1 MAVPGAIATATVT
14 LTRQRNFILGTLLA
28 LAAGS
33 WGILAWQSYSGPS
46 PSPGGGTASLLTMGM
61 GIPLFMA
68 MWVAMMAA
76 MMFPTAAPMTLMFAR
91 LQSSRRTSGKPY
103 VPTAFFVTSY
113 LALWVAAGALAF
125 LAATLIGRVAD
136 QSPWLLANGPR
147 ITGGIIILAGLYQLS
162 PLKAVCLRTCRSPL
176 SFILNHWRDGRR
188 GSMVM
193 GVQHAAYCLGCC
205 WLLFV
210 LLFPLGIMNLAAMG
224 VITAFIFAE
233 KSAPWGMRIANGLG
247 VALVVFGIVVAVLP
261 SSLPGGTVM
270 MGM

>member
-1 MAVPGAIATATVT
+1 MATATVA
-14 LTRQRNFILGTLLA
+14 LTRQRNFILATLLA

-33 WGILAWQSYSGPS
+33 WGILAWQSYAGPS
-46 PSPGGGTASLLTMGM
+46 PSPSGGTASVLTMGM
-61 GIPLFMA
+61 AIPLFMG

-91 LQSSRRTSGKPY
+91 LQSSRRDAGKPY

-113 LALWVAAGALAF
+113 LAVWGAAGVLAF
-125 LAATLIGRVAD
+125 FAATMIGRVAD
-136 QSPWLLANGPR
+136 QSPWLLTNGPR

-162 PLKAVCLRTCRSPL
+162 PLKAVCLRTCRSPV
-176 SFILNHWRDGRR
+176 SFILNHWREGRR

-224 VITAFIFAE
+224 VITALIFAE
-233 KSAPWGMRIANGLG
+233 KSTPWGMRIATWLG
-247 VALVVFGIVVAVLP
+247 VGLVVFGIVVAVLP
-261 SSLPGGTVM
+261 SSLPGGTM
-270 MGM
+270 MMSV

>member
-1 MAVPGAIATATVT
+1 MATVT
-14 LTRQRNFILGTLLA
+14 VALTRQRNLILATLLA

-33 WGILAWQSYSGPS
+33 WGILAWQSYAGPS
-46 PSPGGGTASLLTMGM
+46 PSPSGGTASVLTMGM
-61 GIPLFMA
+61 AIPLFMG

-91 LQSSRRTSGKPY
+91 LQSSRRDAGTPY

-125 LAATLIGRVAD
+125 LAATLIGRLAD
-136 QSPWLLANGPR
+136 QSPWLRTNGPR

-162 PLKAVCLRTCRSPL
+162 PLKAVCLRTCRSPV

-224 VITAFIFAE
+224 VITALIFAE
-233 KSAPWGMRIANGLG
+233 KSTPWGMRIANWLG
-247 VALVVFGIVVAVLP
+247 VGLVVFGIVVAVLP
-261 SSLPGGTVM
+261 SSLPGGTM
-270 MGM
+270 MMSM

>member
-1 MAVPGAIATATVT
+1 MAVPGAMATATVT
-14 LTRQRNFILGTLLA
+14 LTRQRNFILGALLA

-46 PSPGGGTASLLTMGM
+46 PSTSGGTASVLTMGM
-61 GIPLFMA
+61 DIPLFMA

-91 LQSSRRTSGKPY
+91 LQSSRRDAGRPY
-103 VPTAFFVTSY
+103 VPTAFFVSAY
-113 LALWVAAGALAF
+113 LALWGAAGALAF
-125 LAATLIGRVAD
+125 LSATLIGRLAD
-136 QSPWLLANGPR
+136 QSPYLLTNGPR

-188 GSMVM
+188 GSVVM
-193 GVQHAAYCLGCC
+193 GVQHASYCLGCC

-224 VITAFIFAE
+224 VITALIFAE
-233 KSAPWGMRIANGLG
+233 KSTPWGMRIASWLG
-247 VALVVFGIVVAVLP
+247 VALVAFGIAVAVVP
-261 SSLPGGTVM
+261 SSLPGGTMM